1 MYRVFIGILVLLL
14 AAACSSDGDDAPA
27 TTAPQPTA
35 TIQTTAEPALPLN
48 NDGEQL
54 VARVNGE
61 AITLNEFQRAFDRRQ
76 QNGASYDAVASLVLN
91 TLIEQAIINQAAAE
105 MGITISDA
113 DIQSEYEQAR
123 AALPDDSA
131 WQNWLSANQFANEQE
146 YLDTLPDTLIT
157 QRLQME
163 IIQPTS
169 GPVEQVRA
177 RHILVE
183 TEDEA
188 REVFAR
194 LAAGEDFA
202 VLAAEYS
209 LDVTTRDQ
217 GGDLGWFDRDDLLTP
232 ELTQVA
238 FSLNP
243 GERTGPVQTMLGYH
257 IVETL
262 EAGQREV
269 SDQERVQQ
277 NIDQFITW
285 LDSRRETAT
294 IERYIN

>member
-1 MYRVFIGILVLLL
+1 MYRLFIGILVLLL
-14 AAACSSDGDDAPA
+14 AAACSSDGDDTPA
-27 TTAPQPTA
+27 TTAPQP

-48 NDGEQL
+48 EDGEQL

-61 AITLNEFQRAFDRRQ
+61 AITLNEFQRAFDRRHQ
-76 QNGASYDAVASLVLN
+76 DGASYDAVANLVLN
-91 TLIEQAIINQAAAE
+91 TLIEQIIINQAATE
-105 MGITISDA
+105 MGITISNA
-113 DIQSEYEQAR
+113 DIQAEYEQAR
-123 AALPDDSA
+123 ATLPDDSA
-131 WQNWLSANQFANEQE
+131 WQDWLAANQFADEQE

-157 QRLQME
+157 QRIQME
-163 IIQPTS
+163 IIQPTT

-194 LAAGEDFA
+194 LDAGEDFA
-202 VLAAEYS
+202 ALAAEYS

-243 GERTGPVQTMLGYH
+243 GERTGPIQTMLGYH

-285 LDSRRETAT
+285 LDSRRESAS